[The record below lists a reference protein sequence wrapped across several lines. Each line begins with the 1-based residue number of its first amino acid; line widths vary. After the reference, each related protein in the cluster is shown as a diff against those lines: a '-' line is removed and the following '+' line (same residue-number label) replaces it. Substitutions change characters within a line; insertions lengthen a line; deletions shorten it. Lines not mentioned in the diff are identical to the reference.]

1 MNPEIK
7 TQWVA
12 ALRSGEFRQGT
23 GCLHRVQQNEPDS
36 VDQSNRPDTYCCL
49 GVLCVLAQ
57 RAGVVTAERHP
68 SRVAYAGT
76 TATLPTDV
84 LMWAG
89 LPIFSEF
96 GGPSGLV
103 LIAPDKSLASL
114 NDGGTGFAEIAD
126 IIEEYL

>member
-7 TQWVA
+7 AQWVA
-12 ALRSGEFRQGT
+12 ALRSGDFRQGT

-57 RAGVVTAERHP
+57 RAGAVTAERNP
-68 SRVAYAGT
+68 CRVAYGGT
-76 TATLPTDV
+76 TAILPTDV
-84 LMWAG
+84 LLWAS
-89 LPIFSEF
+89 LPVFPEH
-96 GGPSGLV
+96 GGPAGCVPIS
-103 LIAPDKSLASL
+103 PDTSLASL